1 MAIDKVGLQ
10 DPDIK
15 EICYGCGDNSFKGVW
30 NYLRKAEHDAKGRAE
45 AYRLR
50 KGTSPAGFMAFIESP
65 HHLRLVAIATKEVHH
80 GKGFGLELLVA
91 LMRIAKERGKE
102 RITFRTKIPRWW
114 TKRGAVAVG
123 KHDNGETEMEICL

>member
-1 MAIDKVGLQ
+1 VAIDKVGLQ

-15 EICYGCGDNSFKGVW
+15 EICYTCGDNSFKGVW
-30 NYLRKAEHDAKGRAE
+30 NYLRRTEFYSSGKAE
-45 AYRLR
+45 AYLLKKGGSPVGFIALLDHPTHIRL
-50 KGTSPAGFMAFIESP
+50 I
-65 HHLRLVAIATKEVHH
+65 AIATKEVHH

-102 RITFRTKIPRWW
+102 RITLRTKIPRWW

>member
-1 MAIDKVGLQ
+1 MAINKVGLQ

-30 NYLRKAEHDAKGRAE
+30 NFLRRTEFYSRKAEAYLLKKGGPVGFIAILDNRAH
-45 AYRLR
+45 
-50 KGTSPAGFMAFIESP
+50 I
-65 HHLRLVAIATKEVHH
+65 RLVAIATKEVHH
-80 GKGFGLELLVA
+80 GKGYGLELLVA
-91 LMRIAKERGKE
+91 LMRIAKERGKD
-102 RITFRTKIPRWW
+102 RITLRTKIPRWW

>member
-1 MAIDKVGLQ
+1 
-10 DPDIK
+10 
-15 EICYGCGDNSFKGVW
+15 
-30 NYLRKAEHDAKGRAE
+30 
-45 AYRLR
+45 
-50 KGTSPAGFMAFIESP
+50 MAFIESP
-65 HHLRLVAIATKEVHH
+65 KHLRLIAIATKEVHH

-102 RITFRTKIPRWW
+102 RITLRTKIPRWW